1 MDGMC
6 AGHPVTDEQR
16 ERLKRLQAA
25 LTVIADHQ
33 AALQTA
39 LDADVRHHL
48 ENMLQLSCTGTLC
61 ALRGMRGILAA
72 CSARHVYRPVCC
84 LVL

>member
-1 MDGMC
+1 MC
-6 AGHPVTDEQR
+6 AGQPVTDEQR

-48 ENMLQLSCTGTLC
+48 ESMLQLSYTVKLC
-61 ALRGMRGILAA
+61 AF
-72 CSARHVYRPVCC
+72 
-84 LVL
+84 